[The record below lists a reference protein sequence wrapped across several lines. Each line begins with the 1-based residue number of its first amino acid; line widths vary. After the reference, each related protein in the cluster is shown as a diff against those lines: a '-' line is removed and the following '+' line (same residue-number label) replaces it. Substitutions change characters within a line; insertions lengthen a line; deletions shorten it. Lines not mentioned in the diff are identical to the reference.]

1 MPEPRRDVE
10 APEEPVG
17 RTSSTNSTAVGEPLP
32 GVSAKGTR
40 QESITEAQKLK
51 NPLIGMSRDDIL
63 ADVDLFVNDKGLLE
77 HREVFVKGALLAQ
90 HMNTPGAFEN
100 IPEIT
105 EDEKYRLRREE
116 TNRWDQPFMLYFL
129 CTLCAGSAIVQGM
142 DQTAVNGAQVR
153 ERNGQLRDSRCANR
167 ARNTTT

>member
-10 APEEPVG
+10 APAEHEG
-17 RTSSTNSTAVGEPLP
+17 RASSLNSTAIGDAPL
-32 GVSAKGTR
+32 GDDKGPR
-40 QESITEAQKLK
+40 RGSVTEAQKLR
-51 NPLIGMSRDDIL
+51 NPLTGLTQDDIL
-63 ADVDLFVNDKGLLE
+63 NDVETFITTRGLEE
-77 HREVFVKGALLAQ
+77 HRDEFRKGALIAQ
-90 HMNTPGAFEN
+90 HMNTAGAWEQVPGL
-100 IPEIT
+100 T

-153 ERNGQLRDSRCANR
+153 TQIANHR
-167 ARNTTT
+167 QSSY